1 MANNARMEQARKY
14 AYVKQRIA
22 SVQGKA
28 KGVGFLYLLG
38 ILAITAL
45 SLVFALI
52 SVEKAGL
59 SVKLTVVK
67 FWEIFKTAK
76 GAYKANAIN
85 LAVAGVY
92 GLMALILVINVFR
105 AFGKLG
111 WLFKKKASRLYGF
124 NRNMYAMDDL
134 GNIFSGSFASVIVCH
149 FIIALLATSVKA
161 VKIETF
167 AYIVLGAGLFF
178 HFLCGTLAGRVSL
191 FETENGITEIR
202 REAGMAGAF
211 LRNLLQLV
219 IAVAIGYFLVNFSQI
234 RQTVDKII
242 ADGAKVAFKDL
253 KGLLL
258 PAVQLVLLI
267 WTIGLV
273 TYATGTTEYDLEGAD
288 ASGRKGFLVWS
299 LLTLLTAGGAFAYFK
314 FVAKTAV
321 SNNLLIIAIIAL
333 VAVILELVLIKLPL
347 VPKQKETDDIDTTEY
362 VKQTYVEINYNKPG
376 VYLVQPPMQNG
387 MPQPYGYPYGYGYEP
402 TNAKKR

>member
-1 MANNARMEQARKY
+1 MATNARMDQARKY

-28 KGVGFLYLLG
+28 KGVGFLYLIA

-45 SLVFALI
+45 ALVFSLV

-59 SVKLTVVK
+59 SVKLTVMK

-76 GAYKANAIN
+76 GAYKANALH
-85 LAVAGVY
+85 LAVAGIY
-92 GLMALILVINVFR
+92 GLMAFILVINVLR

-111 WLFKKKASRLYGF
+111 WLFKRKASRLYGF

-161 VKIETF
+161 VKIEMF
-167 AYIVLGAGLFF
+167 AYVVLGVGLFF
-178 HFLCGTLAGRVSL
+178 HFIGGVLAGRVSL
-191 FETENGITEIR
+191 FETENGITELR
-202 REAGMAGAF
+202 REAGMGGAI
-211 LRNLLQLV
+211 LRNIIQL
-219 IAVAIGYFLVNFSQI
+219 AVAVAVGYFLLNFSQI

-242 ADGAKVAFKDL
+242 DAPKVAFKDW
-253 KGLLL
+253 KALLV

-273 TYATGTTEYDLEGAD
+273 TYATGTTEYDLEGAQ

-314 FVAKTAV
+314 FVAKTTV

-333 VAVILELVLIKLPL
+333 VAVLFELILIKLPL
-347 VPKQKETDDIDTTEY
+347 VKHRKESDEVDTTEY
-362 VKQTYVEINYNKPG
+362 VKQTYVDVDYNKPG
-376 VYLVQPPMQNG
+376 VYLVQPPMQNPV
-387 MPQPYGYPYGYGYEP
+387 PQPYGYPYGYGFES